1 MKFRYALFLIALTS
15 NLLLPSKV
23 LGSHYFPVPLPFP
36 YPLFPKNSQSNLNNL
51 FVKYKPNHGL
61 QHYHRIKPNSFRA
74 GLMSNKEFEDHL
86 LLLNSLRNDEK
97 LFGGTKRMSESK
109 SDTEKYLDWIIS
121 LK

>member
-1 MKFRYALFLIALTS
+1 MKFRYALYFIALIY

-36 YPLFPKNSQSNLNNL
+36 YPSYGQNNLNHL
-51 FVKYKPNHGL
+51 FVKHKANYGF
-61 QHYHRIKPNSFRA
+61 QHYHRKKPNSFRA

-97 LFGGTKRMSESK
+97 LFGVAKRNSESK